1 MIEEPE
7 KAFKVISFLRRNW
20 DNPLTAAILF
30 AFVFLGGGLL
40 AYKVDLFQASTQ
52 ISLAEGILVIGTCLL
67 LLIVWFFTSRPRK
80 TRSGKIGIV
89 VAIACETKKEEIRLR
104 ADFVDALRERI
115 IHTNRKH
122 FDVYELSQ
130 YQATKCQND
139 EGASRYLRV
148 TQAHLIIFGRCRVR
162 TLKGKPTYVVDFRE
176 GVRHSTIPIEVSQEL
191 RRDMHLA
198 FPARMLIPEQNE
210 LEGFEATRD
219 IFEIASKYTLGIASL
234 LSGDPL
240 TAFDLHHSAYQDAR
254 NKIEVDDN
262 SPMAL
267 KQYKARL
274 AKYVVLSGLHATQV
288 YYKSKPIDYL
298 DKMGE
303 YLNTVQEVDPGNY
316 DAHLIRAIC
325 VFLQKKDIES
335 ARQEIR
341 KARNERNAAWQ
352 YSEAFLAAYEGKL
365 EEAHRIYKRAF
376 KGIVLEETP
385 LDVEEFIV
393 DVLTREPDKIQF
405 WYCLGLIN
413 YFSNSDLEAA
423 RKDFLKFVEAASE
436 QGLFTTSVGFAK
448 KYLEE
453 IKGKING
460 GNK

>member
-1 MIEEPE
+1 
-7 KAFKVISFLRRNW
+7 
-20 DNPLTAAILF
+20 
-30 AFVFLGGGLL
+30 
-40 AYKVDLFQASTQ
+40 
-52 ISLAEGILVIGTCLL
+52 
-67 LLIVWFFTSRPRK
+67 
-80 TRSGKIGIV
+80 

-115 IHTNRKH
+115 IRTNRKH

-130 YQATKCQND
+130 YHATKCQND

-148 TQAHLIIFGRCRVR
+148 TRAHLIIFGRCRVR

-176 GVRHSTIPIEVSQEL
+176 GVRHSTIPVEVSQEL

-288 YYKSKPIDYL
+288 YYKSKPKDYL

-316 DAHLIRAIC
+316 DAHLILAIC

-413 YFSNSDLEAA
+413 YFSKSDLEAA
-423 RKDFLKFVEAASE
+423 RKDFLKFVEAASD